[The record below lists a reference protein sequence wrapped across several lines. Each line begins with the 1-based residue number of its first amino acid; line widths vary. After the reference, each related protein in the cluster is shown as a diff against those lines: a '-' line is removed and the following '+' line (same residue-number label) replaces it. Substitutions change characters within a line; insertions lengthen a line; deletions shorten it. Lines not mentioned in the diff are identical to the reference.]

1 MSADNAE
8 ASSGHIV
15 LEYQLDAPPEKVWRA
30 ISVPGLRHVWL
41 PDAALADPEP
51 TVLASGEAIRYR
63 MREDAPPFLESAVTF
78 RITLNDSGGTCL
90 RVIHELAAPGVKQI
104 DKPANGNVPPMLRAA

>member
-8 ASSGHIV
+8 APSGHIV

-30 ISVPGLRHVWL
+30 ISVPGLRDVWL

-51 TVLASGEAIRYR
+51 TVVAPGEAIRYR
-63 MREDAPPFLESAVTF
+63 MREDEPPFIESAVTF
-78 RITLNDSGGTCL
+78 RIAFNDCGGTCL
-90 RVIHELAAPGVKQI
+90 RVIHELAAPSI
-104 DKPANGNVPPMLRAA
+104 ERMTKPANSNAPSMLRAA